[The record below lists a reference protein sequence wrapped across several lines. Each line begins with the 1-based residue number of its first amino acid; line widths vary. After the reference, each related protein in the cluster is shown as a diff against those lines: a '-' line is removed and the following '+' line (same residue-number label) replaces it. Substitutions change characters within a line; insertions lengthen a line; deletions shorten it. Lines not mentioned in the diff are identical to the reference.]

1 MDFDDVSHI
10 KQWFQ
15 VLGKQKAALQ
25 AASKRKGERPKDRK
39 PLMQLI
45 RQHMIISVG
54 QQMMMMQGTMDQR
67 QIVIHQSWVGP
78 PYPPSKAA
86 FKDLKKLFFK
96 DLRLETHHHG
106 FYVLLRAAAPSH
118 LMTAVMT
125 IMEDENGD
133 GVVFQLYQQKADN
146 YRAAEEVIEEGSL
159 YIVKEPYFKVMN
171 DGGYGLTVDHVSD
184 LILLSVDDER
194 VPAAWKP
201 RITELEKNAMELKG
215 EGNSVL
221 SAGMPYKA
229 AQM

>member
-25 AASKRKGERPKDRK
+25 AANKRKGERPKDRQ
-39 PLMQLI
+39 PLMQLV
-45 RQHMIISVG
+45 RQHMIVSIG
-54 QQMMMMQGTMDQR
+54 QQMMQGTMQQR
-67 QIVIHQSWVGP
+67 HVIHQSWVGP
-78 PYPPSKAA
+78 PYPPSKAVLE
-86 FKDLKKLFFK
+86 DLKKLVLK
-96 DLRLETHHHG
+96 DLRLETHHRG

-146 YRAAEEVIEEGSL
+146 YRAAEEVIQEGSL

-171 DGGYGLTVDHVSD
+171 DGGYGLRVDHVSD

-201 RITELEKNAMELKG
+201 RITELEKNAMELKD
-215 EGNSVL
+215 EGNRVL